1 LLPLKGVQ
9 SVEVCFVFD
18 PPWSRERITL
28 EGREKLKQFGI
39 AVPDEEGQEIPPCP
53 YCHAKG
59 AEVMNLF
66 GPTSC
71 RAVYYCKRCRQPFE
85 GIKRV

>member
-1 LLPLKGVQ
+1 VKAEYETCGYQVDLVIKKYRLAIECDGAEFH
-9 SVEVCFVFD
+9 S
-18 PPWSRERITL
+18 SL
-28 EGREKLKQFGI
+28 EQKQRDRKKT
-39 AVPDEEGQEIPPCP
+39 A

>member
-1 LLPLKGVQ
+1 MEPSFIPALSK
-9 SVEVCFVFD
+9 SNE
-18 PPWSRERITL
+18 I
-28 EGREKLKQFGI
+28 EKKT
-39 AVPDEEGQEIPPCP
+39 A